1 MRTLI
6 LSCNTG
12 EGHNSCA
19 KAIKEYYDAVGEV
32 CVIDDALRFI
42 SAAVT
47 KLVADGHVFIY
58 RHMPGIFKWGYNL
71 SEKHPALYSNGSA
84 IYRFMAQGSERLHR
98 RIVAGEFDAVVC
110 THMFASLM
118 LTEML
123 ARHPMKIATSFVAT
137 DYTCGPSVKDS
148 IVDRYFIPDA
158 VLAPDFECDVITED
172 KMVPTGIPVRQMFY
186 RCLPADEA
194 KRRAGVAP
202 EHKHLLMMC
211 GSMGCGPMEAL
222 LKKLSQG
229 LSSNQHI
236 TVVCGRNS
244 RLEQKL
250 KKQYALRRN
259 IHIRGFVQD
268 MSALM
273 DSADLYLT
281 KPGGISVTEAAV
293 KALPMVFVDA
303 VAGCESY
310 NSIHFIRKGGAK
322 TGNTVEELA
331 ELCLKLL
338 DNEEKRGTMRAHLQ
352 AMELGNA
359 AKVICETMQELT
371 KGLNASENEE
381 AAQTCC

>member
-19 KAIKEYYDAVGEV
+19 KAIKEYYDQIGEV

-42 SAAVT
+42 SPAAS
-47 KLVADGHVFIY
+47 KMVAGGHVFIY
-58 RHMPGIFKWGYNL
+58 RHLPGVFKWGYTL

-84 IYRFMAQGSERLHR
+84 VYRFMAQGSERLHR
-98 RIVAGEFDAVVC
+98 RIVAGNFDAVVC

-123 ARHPMKIATSFVAT
+123 ARHPMALATSFVAT
-137 DYTCGPSVKDS
+137 DYTCSPSVKDS

-158 VLAPDFECDVITED
+158 VLAPDFECAVITED

-186 RCLPADEA
+186 TSLPRDEA
-194 KRRAGVAP
+194 KRRAGVPP
-202 EHKHLLMMC
+202 EHKHLLLMC
-211 GSMGCGPMEAL
+211 GSMGCGPMEELVKL
-222 LKKLSQG
+222 LSHG
-229 LSSNQHI
+229 LSSDQHI
-236 TVVCGRNS
+236 TVVCGRNA

-250 KKQYALRRN
+250 HKQYGLRHN
-259 IHIRGFVQD
+259 IHIRGYVQD

-293 KALPMVFVDA
+293 KALPMVLIDA

-331 ELCLKLL
+331 EICLSLL
-338 DNEEKRGTMRAHLQ
+338 ENDGKRQGMSVRLREMQ
-352 AMELGNA
+352 LENA
-359 AKVICETMQELT
+359 AKMIYETMREIKELQGT
-371 KGLNASENEE
+371 KDEE
-381 AAQTCC
+381 TAQTCC